1 MKGSS
6 DYIRGAYELR
16 FSSLFNDG
24 RGYSFPCDATGCV
37 DIDRLSERE
46 RSNYLFARAVIGR
59 EFALPSIRLL
69 DRH

>member
-1 MKGSS
+1 M
-6 DYIRGAYELR
+6 RGAYELR

-24 RGYSFPCDATGCV
+24 RGFSFPCDEAGSV

-59 EFALPSIRLL
+59 EFAFPRIRQL